1 MLYLCPYCCGQYAV
15 PSESI
20 LLSHIRMVH
29 SSDPNFIIRC
39 PADDCCRTF
48 TNFRTY
54 QNHCRTHARSYRNRV
69 SVIDEDD
76 VDVDDNPHNMETEV
90 LEESESAG
98 DGSDA
103 AIPADRELPPVF
115 LPSVDDVKSFM
126 GKWLLKTTE
135 TRSLTRTATIGIV
148 EDVTGLID
156 YVVQCL
162 SSKTNDILTNN
173 GIDAMVVSEVKETF
187 SSAITKPFEGL
198 HTFHHQ
204 LQYYLSHF
212 NLIVSR

>member
-1 MLYLCPYCCGQYAV
+1 MEDSVLYLCPYCCGQYAV

-20 LLSHIRMVH
+20 LLSHIKMVH
-29 SSDPNFIIRC
+29 SSDPDFIIHC

-54 QNHCRTHARSYRNRV
+54 QNHCLTHRNRV
-69 SVIDEDD
+69 SVIAEE
-76 VDVDDNPHNMETEV
+76 VSVEQNSHSMEIGEI
-90 LEESESAG
+90 EQSET
-98 DGSDA
+98 
-103 AIPADRELPPVF
+103 DREMSPVW

-126 GKWLLKTTE
+126 AKWLLKTSE
-135 TRSLTRTATIGIV
+135 TRSLTRTATTGIV

-162 SSKTNDILTNN
+162 SSKTSSILVNN
-173 GIDAMVVSEVKETF
+173 GIDTRVITEVEESF

-198 HTFHHQ
+198 HSFHHQ
-204 LQYYLSHF
+204 MQYYLQLF
-212 NLIVSR
+212 NLIVS